1 MIKNANYSLV
11 YLVIIA
17 FLMGCG
23 DGESNSKEGVKSNMQ
38 VEGFKVIA
46 ESFNDEV
53 VTTAEILAN
62 EQVEL
67 KAPIAGQVLEVYF
80 KEGQKINKGD
90 VLIRIDDRS
99 WKAELIGVKSALET
113 AQKEYD
119 RKKQLLAV
127 EGSSQ
132 EEIDNSFSALQLLK
146 SKVEQLQ
153 VNIDLANVSAPFS
166 GMLGMRNF
174 SQGAFLQQ
182 GVTITTLTET
192 NQLKVDFTLAQQHS
206 NSIEIGKT
214 ILVLIEKDTL
224 EAVIYAINPVI
235 NTNSRTI
242 NVRATLSQPKQK
254 TIIPGTYAEVLVTTN
269 DVEDALLIPTQA
281 VVPSINEQT
290 VYVAKNGKAV
300 KKVVLV
306 GNRTK
311 DRIHVLEG
319 ISAGDT
325 VITTGLLQVKDGMG
339 VSVKI
344 NN

>member
-1 MIKNANYSLV
+1 
-11 YLVIIA
+11 
-17 FLMGCG
+17 
-23 DGESNSKEGVKSNMQ
+23 
-38 VEGFKVIA
+38 
-46 ESFNDEV
+46 
-53 VTTAEILAN
+53 
-62 EQVEL
+62 
-67 KAPIAGQVLEVYF
+67 
-80 KEGQKINKGD
+80 
-90 VLIRIDDRS
+90 
-99 WKAELIGVKSALET
+99 
-113 AQKEYD
+113 
-119 RKKQLLAV
+119 QLLAV